1 MMSAKQ
7 HKLDIALV
15 GFNDRE
21 RLLMNSLFKVS
32 GNYREWQE
40 DSKGQPDYVLMDV
53 DAETGRACADREL
66 EHPSGSPIVAVG
78 AEVSGKSI
86 AAYIPRPFR
95 WADVLNTLASVTK
108 TMHPPTDREV
118 NAKPAEPQPLVDVSA
133 GKSFSD
139 APAAPTDDLS
149 GDASSI
155 SISDVRGAD
164 DKPRI
169 YKTVGA
175 VLVVNPNPKG
185 WRHVSAEVA
194 SLGYRVDHVST
205 GAAAALLLANFR
217 YNCVI
222 VETQLPDQDGFDL
235 CKLLKKTEG
244 RRRTATIVLT
254 TSRNPIDR
262 IKSKYVGCD
271 AFISKPIDREELA
284 RTLKRFLP
292 EYTLEV
298 PK

>member
-1 MMSAKQ
+1 
-7 HKLDIALV
+7 
-15 GFNDRE
+15 
-21 RLLMNSLFKVS
+21 MNSLFKVS

-108 TMHPPTDREV
+108 TMHPPTNREV

-169 YKTVGA
+169 YKTIGA

>member
-108 TMHPPTDREV
+108 TMHPPTNREV

-169 YKTVGA
+169 YKTIGA

-298 PK
+298 TK

>member
-149 GDASSI
+149 SDASSI

-169 YKTVGA
+169 YKTIGA

-194 SLGYRVDHVST
+194 NLGYRVDHVST

-298 PK
+298 PN

>member
-1 MMSAKQ
+1 MMSANP

-32 GNYREWQE
+32 GTYREWQE
-40 DSKGQPDYVLMDV
+40 DSKAQPDYVLMDV

-78 AEVSGKSI
+78 AEVTGKSI

-95 WADVLNTLASVTK
+95 WADVLNTLANVSRSV
-108 TMHPPTDREV
+108 HPSTDREAG
-118 NAKPAEPQPLVDVSA
+118 AKPVERKPLVDI
-133 GKSFSD
+133 FSGNGIPD
-139 APAAPTDDLS
+139 APAALIDELA
-149 GDASSI
+149 GDSSHI
-155 SISDVRGAD
+155 SISDLPDAGE
-164 DKPRI
+164 KPRI

-194 SLGYRVDHVST
+194 NLGYRVDHVST

-222 VETQLPDQDGFDL
+222 VETQLPDQEGFDL
-235 CKLLKKTEG
+235 CKLLRKTQG

-254 TSRNPIDR
+254 TSSNPIDR

-292 EYTLEV
+292 AYTLQ
-298 PK
+298 K

>member
-108 TMHPPTDREV
+108 TMHPPTNREV

-169 YKTVGA
+169 YKTIGA